1 MKGYSLALGI
11 TGKREEDLAT
21 KLTGKQIVGNHIE
34 AMQSP
39 SRREI
44 WKVLS
49 DRAIASPREIADELD
64 ERTDLVSHHIKR
76 LVKLG
81 FAELTEER
89 KVRGAIAHYYRAIE
103 RPLIEDDDWN
113 RLLEENPMLAEHLI
127 GRLVQSQL
135 EDYEKSLRAGVLGS
149 DDEWYIGRF
158 PAVVDPQGLKEALD
172 LGDRVEEELADI
184 ARRSAERRSGSGE
197 DAINIVASVGVIKT
211 P

>member
-1 MKGYSLALGI
+1 M
-11 TGKREEDLAT
+11 AT
-21 KLTGKQIVGNHIE
+21 KLSRKQIVGNHIE

-39 SRREI
+39 LRREI

-49 DRAIASPREIADELD
+49 DRGVVSPKEIADELD

-81 FAELTEER
+81 FAELTDEK
-89 KVRGAIAHYYRAIE
+89 KVRGAIAHYYRAIQ

-113 RLLEENPMLAEHLI
+113 QLLEENPMLAEHLV
-127 GRLVQSQL
+127 GRLVQAQL
-135 EDYEKSLRAGVLGS
+135 EDYERSLRAGILGS

-158 PAVVDPQGLKEALD
+158 PAVVDKQGLKEALE
-172 LGDRVEEELADI
+172 LGDRVEADLAEI
-184 ARRSAERRSGSGE
+184 VRRSAERRSESGD
-197 DAINIVASVGVIKT
+197 DAVNIVASIGVIKA